1 MQDRSCRIRTMNR
14 MVFKILMLLL
24 AACSLPVISG
34 CSFAPALPPGYK
46 ESKASII
53 DKYVRRVPKQWAE
66 NVPGVKTK
74 LVTDD
79 NVLALTLDACG
90 SKTDSYDAKLIN
102 YLIKENVQATLFI
115 NARWIDKFPDIFDKL
130 AVNPLFEIENH
141 GLMHRPCSVNGKS
154 IYGIKGTENVGQVF
168 DEIEKNA
175 LKIESLTGRKP
186 KFYRSGTAYYDEV
199 SAEIVNELGYEIAGF
214 SVLGDAGASYPA
226 EKVKEALL
234 KSQPGDIIIC
244 HMNHPEKETAEGII
258 AAVPELK
265 SRGFSFVKLQDYKLK

>member
-1 MQDRSCRIRTMNR
+1 MKILVSSLPH

-34 CSFAPALPPGYK
+34 CRFVPADTPEYK
-46 ESKASII
+46 KSKASII
-53 DKYVRRVPKQWAE
+53 SKYVRRVPKQWAE

-141 GLMHRPCSVNGKS
+141 GLMHRPCSVNEKS
-154 IYGIKGTENVGQVF
+154 VYGINGTKNVGQVV
-168 DEIEKNA
+168 DEVEKNA